1 MINGRI
7 TKEIRN
13 KIMNTSRPSTVG
25 KIKIGELVERKR
37 SDGSKYTMPISNDY
51 FIAKSDNLTYVEMYN
66 DIIGKTSNL
75 TINFESDKL
84 NECCFEHF
92 IYRDY
97 AGKKI
102 GFGDGTNYK
111 MWSKLEKKFIEMEMT
126 TKQALDYVNEHFS
139 ISNKPKLKGE
149 IHFTLIFKIMK
160 LQGFFGLWEFNS
172 KGTDSTIPNITSVF
186 DKMVQYCFDNDIE
199 FSKIPFSLSVKKV
212 VSNNLSNSSYPVVS
226 LVPLFVPETNNN
238 LRLMNHKPLE
248 LQNGN

>member
-84 NECCFEHF
+84 NECCFER
-92 IYRDY
+92 IVYRDGS
-97 AGKKI
+97 GKNI
-102 GFGDGTNYK
+102 AYGDGEIFNV
-111 MWSKLEKKFIEMEMT
+111 WSKLEKKYIQT
-126 TKQALDYVNEHFS
+126 NISAIDLKKQLNLDGKVE
-139 ISNKPKLKGE
+139 
-149 IHFTLIFKIMK
+149 FTLIFKIME

-172 KGTDSTIPNITSVF
+172 RGVQTSIKNITDVF
-186 DKMVQYCFDNDIE
+186 DKMVLFAFDNDIE
-199 FSKIPFSLSVKKV
+199 FTKIPFHLSVKKHT
-212 VSNNLSNSSYPVVS
+212 SNNLSNSSYPVVS

-238 LRLMNHKPLE
+238 YLLNNNKKNTLE
-248 LQNGN
+248 LSKWLQSK